1 MAKRTKYNHKQ
12 SIQSFQPAPSKSIYP
27 GMIVDFRYGGET
39 VNDTWPFVLVIFNDH
54 KEDKLHGINLNY
66 LPKKRIG
73 ELFKKLSDGAKV
85 YGKRKSNIFLIED
98 QVDEDS
104 FDDASTDDEEDD
116 KLPYRNLLKKPY
128 TRLRLPTY
136 KETRTGK
143 GNNTTSLSEAKIQMK
158 MLYERVIKRFMRRGE
173 AYQVYRSYDFMK
185 IKTIRVL
192 TLDMKRLQ

>member
-39 VNDTWPFVLVIFNDH
+39 VNDTWPFVLGIFNDH

-73 ELFKKLSDGAKV
+73 ELFKKLSDGAKI

>member
-1 MAKRTKYNHKQ
+1 MAKRTKYNHRQ
-12 SIQSFQPAPSKSIYP
+12 AIQSFQPAPNKSIYP
-27 GMIVDFRYGGET
+27 GMIVDFRYKGE
-39 VNDTWPFVLVIFNDH
+39 NISDKWPVVLVIFNDH
-54 KEDKLHGINLNY
+54 LEDKLHGINLNY

-73 ELFKKLSDGAKV
+73 ELFKKLQEGAKV

-104 FDDASTDDEEDD
+104 FDDVDTDDEEDD

-143 GNNTTSLSEAKIQMK
+143 GSNATSLSQAKIQMK

-173 AYQVYRSYDFMK
+173 AYQVYRSYNFTKMG
-185 IKTIRVL
+185 TLRVL